1 MPLLLLPDAC
11 ELPNTATK
19 ARKRARAPE
28 PERAATVVHSS
39 SSTSLSSASSV
50 LSKTSKT
57 SKTSEA
63 SSRCSFAPLKR
74 PTGRDSNG
82 RVRIAIMGNC
92 TGMSVD
98 SI

>member
-11 ELPNTATK
+11 ELPNMVTK
-19 ARKRARAPE
+19 ARKRARASE
-28 PERAATVVHSS
+28 PDLVPVVHSS

-50 LSKTSKT
+50 LSKT

-74 PTGRDSNG
+74 PTGRDSK
-82 RVRIAIMGNC
+82 VRIAIMGNC
-92 TGMSVD
+92 TGMSM
-98 SI
+98 